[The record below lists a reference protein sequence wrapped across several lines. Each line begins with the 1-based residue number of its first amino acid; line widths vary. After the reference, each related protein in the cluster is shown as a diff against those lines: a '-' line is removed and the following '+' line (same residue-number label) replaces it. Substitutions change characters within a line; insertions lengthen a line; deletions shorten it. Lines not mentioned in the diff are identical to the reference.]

1 MWDADKI
8 AYLREALKRGGKSTR
23 QLARELHEDADEVYD
38 FAIKIYKGETID
50 MGYENRG
57 KVDVEEFWRMVDG
70 GLSSKA
76 IAARYGISVN
86 AVNVRIRKGRP
97 KGLGQTAEALSEA
110 EEAKFEEILDSVDAG
125 KPTPTETPTERP
137 IDVSLGSVDA
147 AKPTPTV
154 PLTETRFETEET
166 DMIKDTKDSFETASD
181 DLTKL
186 GNAYELTAGKPYEPD
201 EIEVAPAPDIIDLAY
216 AAKHM
221 AMDAKFAPTFLSIST
236 ERVHT
241 TIRVSGKDSHG
252 RICEIEY
259 SVTDPTAL
267 NVPV

>member
-8 AYLREALKRGGKSTR
+8 AHLREALKRGVKSTR
-23 QLARELHEDADEVYD
+23 QLACELHEDVAEVYD

-76 IAARYGISVN
+76 IAIRYGISVN

-97 KGLGQTAEALSEA
+97 KGLGHTQPAEVAA

-125 KPTPTETPTERP
+125 VTSAPAEEHSVEPSEWRIFPNKDDGPTVIDEAIGKATETPTETPT
-137 IDVSLGSVDA
+137 
-147 AKPTPTV
+147 
-154 PLTETRFETEET
+154 ETEET
-166 DMIKDTKDSFETASD
+166 DMIKDTK
-181 DLTKL
+181 
-186 GNAYELTAGKPYEPD
+186 AGAAKPHEPD
-201 EIEVAPAPDIIDLAY
+201 EIEITPAPDIVDLAY

-221 AMDAKFAPTFLSIST
+221 AMDAKFAPTFLSVST
-236 ERVHT
+236 EYVHT
-241 TIRVSGKDSHG
+241 TIRVSGKDSYG

-259 SVTDPTAL
+259 SVTDPKAFA
-267 NVPV
+267 VAGEPR